1 MLECGHRCFPQLS
14 VAMAMLVGASSTPQ
28 AWASSSP
35 AASAA
40 LTPLRRSGG
49 CVLGR
54 VEAVTV
60 QWFNRAAV
68 RRAAA
73 VTAVVA
79 SGVGS
84 SEAGVAPSS
93 SSWPVASQVATV

>member
-40 LTPLRRSGG
+40 LTPLRRGGG
-49 CVLGR
+49 C
-54 VEAVTV
+54 AVS
-60 QWFNRAAV
+60 ALL
-68 RRAAA
+68 
-73 VTAVVA
+73 
-79 SGVGS
+79 
-84 SEAGVAPSS
+84 
-93 SSWPVASQVATV
+93 

>member
-1 MLECGHRCFPQLS
+1 MFPPTLGGHGN
-14 VAMAMLVGASSTPQ
+14 AGGASSTPQ

-68 RRAAA
+68 RRAA
-73 VTAVVA
+73 VVA